1 MLNHNQIR
9 EIETGLTITA
19 NDEANAKV
27 EDIMTHVRGLMEILN
42 YGEMQLQKAVAI
54 LEQRKA
60 FLDGVI
66 DYAKERLDS

>member
-9 EIETGLTITA
+9 EIETVLTITA

-42 YGEMQLQKAVAI
+42 YGEVQLQKAVAI

-66 DYAKERLDS
+66 DYAKVRLDS

>member
-42 YGEMQLQKAVAI
+42 YGEMQLQKAVAV
-54 LEQRKA
+54 LENRKA

-66 DYAKERLDS
+66 DYAKGRLDS